1 MQDWN
6 IGRYTMGY
14 VHDSGFVQFIPP
26 TAFHYVTG
34 TWTDAAG
41 AVTGTIV
48 KRKAAGAETSVIN
61 VPITVPSNVNALKG
75 AILNSVEV
83 DYEISN
89 TAATSV
95 TLSMNKVT
103 RGAEGAD
110 AVVAAVTGTQT
121 LTPDSTANTVDEHR
135 DAFTITT
142 PAYIDEDEHYLLK
155 ISAICADSTV
165 LEFLGAYAK
174 YSFRA

>member
-14 VHDSGFVQFIPP
+14 VHDTGFAQFIPP

-41 AVTGTIV
+41 VVAGTIV
-48 KRKAAGAETSVIN
+48 KKKAAAAQTSVIT
-61 VPITVPSNVNALKG
+61 VPITVPSNSLSLKG
-75 AILNSVEV
+75 AMLNAVDV
-83 DYEISN
+83 DYEITN

-95 TLSMNKVT
+95 TMAMNKVT
-103 RGAEGAD
+103 RGANTAV

-121 LTPDSTANTVDEHR
+121 LVADSTAASVDQHR
-135 DAFTITT
+135 DTWTITT
-142 PAYIDEDEHYLLK
+142 PAYIDDDEQYLLE
-155 ISAICADSTV
+155 ITAICADSTV
-165 LEFLGAYAK
+165 LEYLGAVAK
-174 YSFRA
+174 YTFRA